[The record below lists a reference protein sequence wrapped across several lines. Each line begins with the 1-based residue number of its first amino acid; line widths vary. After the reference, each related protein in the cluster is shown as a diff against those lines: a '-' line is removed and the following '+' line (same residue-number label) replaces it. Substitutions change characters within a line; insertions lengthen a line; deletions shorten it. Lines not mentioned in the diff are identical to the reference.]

1 MHLSSFD
8 YEQLMVFNDRV
19 AEIKQQE
26 GFDFLEQ
33 FPINQLP
40 DGIEDAQAELLKQI
54 RNEENCFHEDLFIR
68 LLKIISGSE
77 EGGWDNKIRLPQ
89 LADSDFKFG
98 KIEPSVSQN

>member
-33 FPINQLP
+33 FPIN
-40 DGIEDAQAELLKQI
+40 
-54 RNEENCFHEDLFIR
+54 
-68 LLKIISGSE
+68 
-77 EGGWDNKIRLPQ
+77 
-89 LADSDFKFG
+89 
-98 KIEPSVSQN
+98 